1 MAAQEPSKGGPLESF
16 YNRFKVRYTIKDM
29 NRNIATLIL
38 MLLLL
43 TIAPAFV
50 DAQHD
55 MSLVDDDSTP
65 PDIYLRPDDLIK
77 TVGETGHSFEWAVR
91 DETDTS
97 GGYFLY
103 IKMVEISSMWILLDT
118 GIWNAEEPLTYSLD
132 GFEEGLYY
140 FRFRADDWS
149 LNSAE
154 HTAELIVVTEMDP
167 PEIEHSCSLVI
178 GDNNT
183 ALVVDFTVT
192 DSSGI
197 ATIIISHTADGTS
210 WENQTITID
219 EPEHNKEITG
229 SAWLPSDA
237 RRYKMLAEDM
247 YGSWA
252 ETEEVIVIEDTTP
265 SSTTGTSGTTT
276 NSTIDTLLDPMIV
289 PVVVGVSI
297 AVVIILIGLI
307 VLRKRS

>member
-1 MAAQEPSKGGPLESF
+1 
-16 YNRFKVRYTIKDM
+16 M
-29 NRNIATLIL
+29 NRNIAALIFI
-38 MLLLL
+38 LLSL

-50 DAQHD
+50 DAQRN
-55 MSLVDDDSTP
+55 VRTADDDSTP
-65 PDIYLRPDDLIK
+65 PDIYLRPDDLIM

-103 IKMVEISSMWILLDT
+103 IKMVEISSMWILFDT

-132 GFEEGLYY
+132 GLEEGLYY
-140 FRFRADDWS
+140 FKFRADDWS

-154 HTAELIVVTEMDP
+154 HIAELNVVMERDP
-167 PEIEHSCSLVI
+167 PEIEHSCSLVT

-197 ATIIISHTADGTS
+197 ATIVISHTTDGTS
-210 WENQTITID
+210 WENQTTIID

-229 SAWLPSDA
+229 SAWLPSDT
-237 RRYKMLAEDM
+237 RRYKMFAEDM
-247 YGSWA
+247 YGIWA
-252 ETEEVIVIEDTTP
+252 ETEEIIVIEDTTP
-265 SSTTGTSGTTT
+265 TSGTTT
-276 NSTIDTLLDPMIV
+276 TIGTIDTLLDPMIV
-289 PVVVGVSI
+289 PLVVGGSI
-297 AVVIILIGLI
+297 AVVIVLIGLI
-307 VLRKRS
+307 VLRKRPGFRGA

>member
-1 MAAQEPSKGGPLESF
+1 
-16 YNRFKVRYTIKDM
+16 M
-29 NRNIATLIL
+29 NRNIAALIL
-38 MLLLL
+38 LLLSL

-50 DAQHD
+50 NAQHNTIT
-55 MSLVDDDSTP
+55 VDDDSTP
-65 PDIYLRPDDLIK
+65 PDIYLRPDDLIMI
-77 TVGETGHSFEWAVR
+77 VGETGHSFEWAVR

-118 GIWNAEEPLTYSLD
+118 GIWTAEEPLTYSLD

-140 FRFRADDWS
+140 FKFRADDWS

-167 PEIEHSCSLVI
+167 PEIMHSYSLVT

-197 ATIIISHTADGTS
+197 ATIVISHTTDGTS
-210 WENQTITID
+210 WMNQTTTVD

-229 SAWLPSDA
+229 SAWLSSDT
-237 RRYKMLAEDM
+237 RRYKIFVEDI
-247 YGSWA
+247 YGIWA

-265 SSTTGTSGTTT
+265 ASTAGTPGTTT
-276 NSTIDTLLDPMIV
+276 NGAINTLLDPMIL

-297 AVVIILIGLI
+297 AAVTVLIGLI
-307 VLRKRS
+307 VLKRRP

>member
-1 MAAQEPSKGGPLESF
+1 
-16 YNRFKVRYTIKDM
+16 M
-29 NRNIATLIL
+29 NRNIAALIFI
-38 MLLLL
+38 LLSL

-50 DAQHD
+50 DAERN
-55 MSLVDDDSTP
+55 VRTTDDDSTP
-65 PDIYLRPDDLIK
+65 PDIYLRPDDLIM

-97 GGYFLY
+97 GGYFRY
-103 IKMVEISSMWILLDT
+103 IKMVEISSMWILFDT

-132 GFEEGLYY
+132 GLEEGLYY
-140 FRFRADDWS
+140 FKFRADDWS

-154 HTAELIVVTEMDP
+154 HIAELNVVMERDP
-167 PEIEHSCSLVI
+167 PEIEHSCSLVT

-197 ATIIISHTADGTS
+197 ATIVISHTTDGPS

-229 SAWLPSDA
+229 SAWLPSDT
-237 RRYKMLAEDM
+237 RRYKMFAEDM
-247 YGSWA
+247 YGIWA
-252 ETEEVIVIEDTTP
+252 ETEEIIVIEDTTP
-265 SSTTGTSGTTT
+265 TSITGTSGTTT
-276 NSTIDTLLDPMIV
+276 NGTIDALLDQMIV
-289 PVVVGVSI
+289 PVVVGGSI
-297 AVVIILIGLI
+297 AVIIVLIGLI
-307 VLRKRS
+307 VLRKRP

>member
-1 MAAQEPSKGGPLESF
+1 
-16 YNRFKVRYTIKDM
+16 M
-29 NRNIATLIL
+29 NRNIAALIFI
-38 MLLLL
+38 LLSL

-50 DAQHD
+50 DAQRN
-55 MSLVDDDSTP
+55 VRTADDDSTP
-65 PDIYLRPDDLIK
+65 PDIYLRPDDLIM

-103 IKMVEISSMWILLDT
+103 IKMVEISSMWILFDT

-132 GFEEGLYY
+132 GLEEGLYY
-140 FRFRADDWS
+140 FKFRADDWS

-154 HTAELIVVTEMDP
+154 HIAELNVVMERDP
-167 PEIEHSCSLVI
+167 PEIEHSCSLVT

-197 ATIIISHTADGTS
+197 ATIVISHTTDGTS
-210 WENQTITID
+210 WENQTTIID

-229 SAWLPSDA
+229 SAWLPSDT
-237 RRYKMLAEDM
+237 RRYNMFAEDM
-247 YGSWA
+247 YGIWA
-252 ETEEVIVIEDTTP
+252 ETEEIIVIEDTTP
-265 SSTTGTSGTTT
+265 TSGTTT
-276 NSTIDTLLDPMIV
+276 TIGTIDTLLDPMIV
-289 PVVVGVSI
+289 PLVVGGSI
-297 AVVIILIGLI
+297 AVVIVLIGLI
-307 VLRKRS
+307 VLRKRPGFRGA